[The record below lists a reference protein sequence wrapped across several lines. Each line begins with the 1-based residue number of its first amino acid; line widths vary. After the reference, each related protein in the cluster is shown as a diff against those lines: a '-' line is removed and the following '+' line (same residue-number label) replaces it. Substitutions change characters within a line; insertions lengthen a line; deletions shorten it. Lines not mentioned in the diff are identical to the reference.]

1 MRIAVL
7 EDDPVQADL
16 VIRVVETTGH
26 SCVNFASGKALMSRL
41 RQETYDLLIL
51 DWNVPDVQGI
61 EVTAWVREHMKPPPP
76 ILMLTARSDAE
87 DIVTGLNAGADDFLV
102 KPIEPP
108 VLRARIQ
115 AVLRRAY
122 PAELNARSETFGD
135 ITFDQLHLTA
145 TVRGEVVTL
154 TSKEFALA
162 LVFFRNLNRA
172 LGRSYL
178 LESVW
183 GRSPDLATRTLD
195 AHVSKIRAKLNLR
208 PENGFKLAPV
218 YSYGYRLERLSADE
232 PEPT

>member
-1 MRIAVL
+1 MKVAVL

-16 VIRVVETTGH
+16 VIRVVETAGH
-26 SCVNFASGKALMSRL
+26 ACVSFSSGKTLLSRL

-61 EVTAWVREHMKPPPP
+61 EVTAWVREHMRPPPP

-87 DIVTGLNAGADDFLV
+87 DIVMGLNAGADDFLV
-102 KPIEPP
+102 KPIEPA
-108 VLRARIQ
+108 VLRARIH

-122 PAELNARSETFGD
+122 PVELNARSETFGA
-135 ITFDQLHLTA
+135 ITFDALNLTA
-145 TVRGEVVTL
+145 TVDDEVVQL

-162 LVFFRNLNRA
+162 VILFRNLHRA
-172 LGRSYL
+172 LGRAYL
-178 LESVW
+178 MESVW

-208 PENGFKLAPV
+208 PEKGFKLAPV
-218 YSYGYRLERLSADE
+218 YSYGYRLERLSEDGAEAD
-232 PEPT
+232 